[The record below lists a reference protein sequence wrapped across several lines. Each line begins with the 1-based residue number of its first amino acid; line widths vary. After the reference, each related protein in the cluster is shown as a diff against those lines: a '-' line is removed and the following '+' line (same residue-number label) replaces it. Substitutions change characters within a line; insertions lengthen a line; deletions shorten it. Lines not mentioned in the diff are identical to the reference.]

1 MDTVGPSALVVAIL
15 YFLGR
20 WSLASVEY
28 ATSHP
33 GKGRPAFS
41 WQVTWWL
48 AMVVSALGAASVHVM
63 MLQGAVPGAGV
74 LVFNAVVFGGFL
86 IGFAAT
92 GHFDHKVRLG
102 LRE

>member
-1 MDTVGPSALVVAIL
+1 MDTVGSSALVVASL
-15 YFLGR
+15 YFLSR

-33 GKGRPAFS
+33 GKGRPEFS

-48 AMVVSALGAASVHVM
+48 AMLVSALGAASVHVM
-63 MLQGAVPGAGV
+63 MLEGAVPGREI

-86 IGFAAT
+86 IGFAVT
-92 GHFDHKVRLG
+92 GHVDHKVRLG

>member
-15 YFLGR
+15 YFLSR

-41 WQVTWWL
+41 WQITWWL
-48 AMVVSALGAASVHVM
+48 AMLVSALGAGSVHVM
-63 MLQGAVPGAGV
+63 MLEGAVPPGEV
-74 LVFNAVVFGGFL
+74 LAFNAVVFGGFL
-86 IGFAAT
+86 IGFALT